1 VERDHL
7 VWIWMGEPELANPDD
22 ILDFPFLRDKQWKGI
37 PGYLHYDANYLLIV
51 DNLSDFAHLAFV
63 HTKTLGGSEEYA
75 YVTKPLAMER
85 LERGFRVERWH
96 MNAPPPPFHKK
107 VLPAAE
113 KTRNVDRRNIGH
125 MHIPGNF
132 FLYTTF
138 TPAGSGAEKG
148 NTEGTRDYRNC
159 QFMTP
164 ETRKTT
170 HHFWIYLNN
179 FEGEDANISRS
190 LHASLIEGFM
200 EDKHIIEAQQRAM
213 DEDPDFK
220 LLAVVADAPLAHFRR
235 TLDQLIANER
245 AAEATTQRAATSEP
259 RKLQETAVRAPVS

>member
-1 VERDHL
+1 
-7 VWIWMGEPELANPDD
+7 
-22 ILDFPFLRDKQWKGI
+22 
-37 PGYLHYDANYLLIV
+37 
-51 DNLSDFAHLAFV
+51 
-63 HTKTLGGSEEYA
+63 
-75 YVTKPLAMER
+75 
-85 LERGFRVERWH
+85 
-96 MNAPPPPFHKK
+96 
-107 VLPAAE
+107 
-113 KTRNVDRRNIGH
+113 

-132 FLYTTF
+132 FLF
-138 TPAGSGAEKG
+138 TLFSPAGSGAEKG
-148 NTEGTRDYRNC
+148 NLEGAKEYRNC

-179 FEGEDANISRS
+179 FEGGDSNISRS

-235 TLDQLIANER
+235 TLDQLIAKEQADQAER
-245 AAEATTQRAATSEP
+245 LASAAGSTAGLRLTSTMPAATP
-259 RKLQETAVRAPVS
+259 QERQHQLNRSNSTQKAT

>member
-1 VERDHL
+1 
-7 VWIWMGEPELANPDD
+7 
-22 ILDFPFLRDKQWKGI
+22 
-37 PGYLHYDANYLLIV
+37 
-51 DNLSDFAHLAFV
+51 
-63 HTKTLGGSEEYA
+63 
-75 YVTKPLAMER
+75 
-85 LERGFRVERWH
+85 
-96 MNAPPPPFHKK
+96 
-107 VLPAAE
+107 
-113 KTRNVDRRNIGH
+113 
-125 MHIPGNF
+125 
-132 FLYTTF
+132 
-138 TPAGSGAEKG
+138 
-148 NTEGTRDYRNC
+148 
-159 QFMTP
+159 MTP

>member
-1 VERDHL
+1 
-7 VWIWMGEPELANPDD
+7 
-22 ILDFPFLRDKQWKGI
+22 
-37 PGYLHYDANYLLIV
+37 
-51 DNLSDFAHLAFV
+51 
-63 HTKTLGGSEEYA
+63 
-75 YVTKPLAMER
+75 MER

-107 VLPAAE
+107 VIKE
-113 KTRNVDRRNIGH
+113 KDQNVDRRNIGH

-132 FLYTTF
+132 FLF
-138 TPAGSGAEKG
+138 TLFSPAGSGAEKG
-148 NTEGTRDYRNC
+148 NLEGAKEYRNC

-164 ETRKTT
+164 ETRRTT

-179 FEGEDANISRS
+179 FEGSDSTISRS
-190 LHASLIEGFM
+190 LHASLIEGFL

-235 TLDQLIANER
+235 TLDQLIAKEQADQAER
-245 AAEATTQRAATSEP
+245 LALGTASGAGLRLTSTMPAATPQSAS
-259 RKLQETAVRAPVS
+259 TS